1 MKTEEIKIIF
11 NEAMT
16 KVSEE
21 DLNWLINNCLN
32 FDEKVAIL
40 NQVNTKVKRNIIE
53 NLIYEL

>member
-40 NQVNTKVKRNIIE
+40 NHMNTKLKINIIE

>member
-1 MKTEEIKIIF
+1 MKTEEIKKNF

-40 NQVNTKVKRNIIE
+40 NQMKVQVKRKIIE

>member
-40 NQVNTKVKRNIIE
+40 NHMSTKVKRNIIE